1 MKIEI
6 YEKATEQNERFR
18 ISAITNNILHKQKE
32 NIDSNSGLGSPLPK
46 HRRQQEIQEDCLGS
60 RGNWL
65 VYIKT

>member
-6 YEKATEQNERFR
+6 YEKATEQNERLR
-18 ISAITNNILHKQKE
+18 ISAITNNVLHKQKE
-32 NIDSNSGLGSPLPK
+32 NIDSSSGLGSPLPK

-60 RGNWL
+60 RGNWF

>member
-6 YEKATEQNERFR
+6 YEKDTALNERLR
-18 ISAITNNILHKQKE
+18 ISAITNNVLHQQKE

-60 RGNWL
+60 RGNWF